1 MNDMEIP
8 VFIVAFL
15 LQCVLCIYIYI
26 YLLQISIFK
35 SDL

>member
-15 LQCVLCIYIYI
+15 LQCVYVYIYI
-26 YLLQISIFK
+26 HIIYYK
-35 SDL
+35 